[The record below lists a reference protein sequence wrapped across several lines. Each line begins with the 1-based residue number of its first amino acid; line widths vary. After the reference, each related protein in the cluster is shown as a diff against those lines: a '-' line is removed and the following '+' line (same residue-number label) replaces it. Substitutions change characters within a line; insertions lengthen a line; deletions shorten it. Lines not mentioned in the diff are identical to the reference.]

1 MSWFKTLSLMLLI
14 LTVTACGDFKV
25 RTLSHN
31 EVDQI
36 ASIQVAGSSGRI
48 GQIYTRQLKDQLM
61 IDPGITPTHR
71 LESKLSVS
79 SASALSVVG
88 SSSNLKKMTMSASF
102 TLTNLTT
109 GKMELTESISTKATL
124 GAISSYYGQ
133 DVSETQGQERLAKLL
148 ADRVANRMQLFFI
161 ARDN

>member
-1 MSWFKTLSLMLLI
+1 MSWFKALSLLLL
-14 LTVTACGDFKV
+14 LTVAGCGDFKV
-25 RTLSHN
+25 RTLSGG
-31 EVDQI
+31 EFDQI
-36 ASIQVAGSSGRI
+36 ASIQVVGSSGRI

-79 SASALSVVG
+79 SASTLSVVG

-109 GKMELTESISTKATL
+109 GKVELTESISTKATL
-124 GAISSYYGQ
+124 GAISSYYGK
-133 DVSETQGQERLAKLL
+133 DVSESQGQERLAKLL
-148 ADRVANRMQLFFI
+148 ADRVANRMQMFFI
-161 ARDN
+161 DRDN

>member
-1 MSWFKTLSLMLLI
+1 MSWFKALSLLL
-14 LTVTACGDFKV
+14 LLAVAGCGGFKV
-25 RTLSHN
+25 RTLSGG
-31 EVDQI
+31 EFDQI
-36 ASIQVAGSSGRI
+36 ASIQVVGSKGRI

-61 IDPGITPTHR
+61 INPAITPTHR
-71 LESKLSVS
+71 LKSKLSIS
-79 SASALSVVG
+79 SASTLSVVG

-109 GKMELTESISTKATL
+109 GEMELTESISTKATL

-133 DVSETQGQERLAKLL
+133 DVSESQGQERLAKLL
-148 ADRVANRMQLFFI
+148 ADRVANRTQLFFI

>member
-1 MSWFKTLSLMLLI
+1 MSWFKALSLLL
-14 LTVTACGDFKV
+14 LVAVAGCGDFKV
-25 RTLSHN
+25 RTLSGA
-31 EVDQI
+31 EFDQI
-36 ASIQVAGSSGRI
+36 ASILVVSSSGRI

-61 IDPGITPTHR
+61 INPAITPTHR
-71 LESKLSVS
+71 LKSKLSIS
-79 SASALSVVG
+79 SASTLSVVG

-109 GKMELTESISTKATL
+109 GKIELTESISTKATL

-133 DVSETQGQERLAKLL
+133 DLSESQGQERLAKLL

>member
-1 MSWFKTLSLMLLI
+1 
-14 LTVTACGDFKV
+14 
-25 RTLSHN
+25 
-31 EVDQI
+31 
-36 ASIQVAGSSGRI
+36 
-48 GQIYTRQLKDQLM
+48 
-61 IDPGITPTHR
+61 
-71 LESKLSVS
+71 
-79 SASALSVVG
+79 LSVVG

-109 GKMELTESISTKATL
+109 SKVELTESISTKATL